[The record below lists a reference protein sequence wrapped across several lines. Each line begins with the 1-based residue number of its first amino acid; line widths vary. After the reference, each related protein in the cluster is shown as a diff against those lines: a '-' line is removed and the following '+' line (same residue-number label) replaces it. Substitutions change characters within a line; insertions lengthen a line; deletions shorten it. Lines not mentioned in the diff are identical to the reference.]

1 MITSMSGRITVTNLT
16 LLDSNVLNRAS
27 LSSCFVVT
35 EDLIVNVPAS
45 NNALKSSVSMDD
57 FFKKYFT
64 ELSNYLP
71 KI

>member
-1 MITSMSGRITVTNLT
+1 MTNLT
-16 LLDSNVLNRAS
+16 LLDSSVLNRAS